1 MKTNIE
7 TNISSTISATKK
19 LLLSATV
26 CGLITSLSACAGNA
40 ARQTSSPYVDSYSDR
55 TSSPN
60 ADRGQ
65 RRSSQIGVIES
76 IRVLQTEGSSSG
88 GGALLGGVVGGLAG
102 SAFGGG
108 SGKVLTT
115 VAGAVGGAVV
125 GNNIEKDR
133 AQTVTS
139 YELRLRMDNGDRVTV
154 QQDNVNNLH
163 EGSRI
168 HLVDGRAYL
177 Y

>member
-1 MKTNIE
+1 MKTNLR
-7 TNISSTISATKK
+7 TNISPTKK
-19 LLLSATV
+19 LILSTV
-26 CGLITSLSACAGNA
+26 LCVLITSLSACAGNA
-40 ARQTSSPYVDSYSDR
+40 ARQSSSPYVDSYPDR
-55 TSSPN
+55 TSSLSVE
-60 ADRGQ
+60 RGQ

-76 IRVLQTEGSSSG
+76 IRVLQTEGGSSG

-108 SGKVLTT
+108 NGKVLTT

-133 AQTVTS
+133 AQTITS
-139 YELRLRMDNGDRVTV
+139 YELRLRMDNGNRVTV

>member
-1 MKTNIE
+1 MKTN
-7 TNISSTISATKK
+7 TSTTRK
-19 LLLSATV
+19 LLLGTAL

-40 ARQTSSPYVDSYSDR
+40 SRQTSSPYVDSYSDR
-55 TSSPN
+55 TSSAG
-60 ADRGQ
+60 ADHGQ
-65 RRSSQIGVIES
+65 RRNSQIGVIES
-76 IRVLQTEGSSSG
+76 IRVLQTEGGSSG

-108 SGKVLTT
+108 NGKVLTT

-133 AQTVTS
+133 AKAITS

-168 HLVDGRAYL
+168 RLVDGRAYL